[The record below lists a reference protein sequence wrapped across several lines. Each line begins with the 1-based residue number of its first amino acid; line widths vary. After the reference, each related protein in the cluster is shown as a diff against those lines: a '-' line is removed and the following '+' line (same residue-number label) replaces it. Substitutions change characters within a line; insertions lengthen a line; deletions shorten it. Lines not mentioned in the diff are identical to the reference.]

1 MRMVQYVIQVQQ
13 LGLRVGAQKNRLNG
27 IEVILFEYLLCIS
40 GFRRKVF
47 IIPAF
52 FFRKKGILIFIP
64 AFFFR
69 KKGYINFVSKS
80 VRRPSVRPS
89 VCPSVR
95 AYVRPSRFL

>member
-47 IIPAF
+47 IIIIKQYLVVWMLLWRCAD
-52 FFRKKGILIFIP
+52 
-64 AFFFR
+64 
-69 KKGYINFVSKS
+69 
-80 VRRPSVRPS
+80 
-89 VCPSVR
+89 
-95 AYVRPSRFL
+95 

>member
-47 IIPAF
+47 YYHYQTPL
-52 FFRKKGILIFIP
+52 K
-64 AFFFR
+64 
-69 KKGYINFVSKS
+69 VSGGLD
-80 VRRPSVRPS
+80 VIMVMCRLLHLL
-89 VCPSVR
+89 
-95 AYVRPSRFL
+95 SR